1 MASPSPGA
9 KKMTADEMILPTK
22 NGMNAIIDASV
33 KNLVKKIVVTSS
45 IITVLGNLWKRNTG
59 NHHYTQSDFAPVE
72 AADPFGKSKIAQES
86 ICREFL
92 QE

>member
-22 NGMNAIIDASV
+22 IGMNAIIEASV
-33 KNLVKKIVVTSS
+33 KNQVKKIVVTSS
-45 IITVLGNLWKRNTG
+45 IITVLGALWKKSTG
-59 NHHYTQSDFAPVE
+59 NNHYLESDFAPAE
-72 AADPFGKSKIAQES
+72 DADPFGKSKIAQES

-92 QE
+92 KE